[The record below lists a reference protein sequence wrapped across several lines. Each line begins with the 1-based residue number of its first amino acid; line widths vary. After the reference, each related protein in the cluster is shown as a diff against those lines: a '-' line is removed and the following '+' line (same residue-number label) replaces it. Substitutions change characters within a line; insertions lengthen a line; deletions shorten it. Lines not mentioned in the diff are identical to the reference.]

1 MGIPVYSVARR
12 DIRDIFKSVQ
22 EAGRTT
28 PSPMPYGAERHYH
41 RDDHC
46 ETRYAGQRTNH
57 PGYVHYRWTAD
68 EESVNQMDRSGERTE
83 KGMEASGPDRSDDRP
98 VGRSE
103 R

>member
-1 MGIPVYSVARR
+1 MGIPVYSVAMARHPR
-12 DIRDIFKSVQ
+12 HLQSVQ

-57 PGYVHYRWTAD
+57 PRDMFTVA
-68 EESVNQMDRSGERTE
+68 
-83 KGMEASGPDRSDDRP
+83 
-98 VGRSE
+98 GRLMNKA
-103 R
+103 